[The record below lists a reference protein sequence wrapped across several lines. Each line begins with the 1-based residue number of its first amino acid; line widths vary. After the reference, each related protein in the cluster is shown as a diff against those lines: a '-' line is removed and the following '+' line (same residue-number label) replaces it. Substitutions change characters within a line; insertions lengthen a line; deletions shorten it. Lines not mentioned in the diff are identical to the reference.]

1 MPEPYAVMRDKI
13 KRRLQGK
20 SGNQRIRE
28 IRAIL
33 TELPPIF
40 KGIRSHKW

>member
-40 KGIRSHKW
+40 